1 MELIELIA
9 ESYALA
15 TGAETGVFLA
25 AFATLRS
32 CPLLSRNYSIF
43 LRPKIDFLHTT
54 TLNNGYVSDYQ
65 ETQWLNIQSA
75 PNHSLFNIR
84 LKIILHIMYQTPP
97 KPEKITFYI
106 NSSFLLWKKKK
117 THNVIHSFN

>member
-1 MELIELIA
+1 MFDQL
-9 ESYALA
+9 
-15 TGAETGVFLA
+15 
-25 AFATLRS
+25 
-32 CPLLSRNYSIF
+32 
-43 LRPKIDFLHTT
+43 
-54 TLNNGYVSDYQ
+54 
-65 ETQWLNIQSA
+65 